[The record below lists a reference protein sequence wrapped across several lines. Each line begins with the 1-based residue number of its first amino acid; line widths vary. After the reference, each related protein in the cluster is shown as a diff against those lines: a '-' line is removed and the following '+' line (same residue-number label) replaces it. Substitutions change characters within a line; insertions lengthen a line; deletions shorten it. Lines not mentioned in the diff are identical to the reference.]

1 MKWKRVR
8 LERKVLRR
16 RNSSLYIHLH
26 SSKATFWWHKG
37 SVKDKQLKSSSCQCL
52 CGCLGIPKFPPQKK
66 DWRPKKGKRAF
77 TTLQRN
83 YVEAANTLERR
94 KRGGGT
100 IRWSLAR
107 KLIIHSSLPFLEQ
120 IHSFSFLS
128 YMTVRFSKKSKNLF
142 LLFGNQ
148 FTQANKYA
156 GTFLFFWCCIANYN
170 FVRLRDLL
178 FLYSLVHSMIM

>member
-1 MKWKRVR
+1 MAFRNVFYKIGLTFINIYELGNTFLKLLNCKTFPLFWMWINIWGLSDWYQFQFQTKWKRVG
-8 LERKVLRR
+8 LEKKMLRR

-83 YVEAANTLERR
+83 YVEAANTPERR

-128 YMTVRFSKKSKNLF
+128 YMTL
-142 LLFGNQ
+142 
-148 FTQANKYA
+148 
-156 GTFLFFWCCIANYN
+156 
-170 FVRLRDLL
+170 
-178 FLYSLVHSMIM
+178 